1 MSDNRCRSFPER
13 KRVDRRRGQRPRRR
27 TTRPVPAI
35 RNRTALT
42 KQKSNTYQDKVI
54 KMVNQSIPFPANEF
68 VLPMVQPRSVFQM
81 KIIDAT
87 GMKAM
92 GMRNCF
98 RQHRRLNL
106 IFPLKYFYF
115 LFRNVFRDALHPTSP
130 DRCLNTRGGFLF
142 EVSQR
147 LALFFLPR
155 ILKGTSLEVAA
166 PSWAFKANKKK
177 ENVLLSMISSFRYQ
191 FQFLKT
197 QIKKSENLTTWS
209 NSELSERIN

>member
-147 LALFFLPR
+147 LALFFFTSNPKRNIAGSGGAILSFQSEQEKRECVAFNDFLISISIPVFKDTDKEIRKLDNLVEFR
-155 ILKGTSLEVAA
+155 IIRT
-166 PSWAFKANKKK
+166 
-177 ENVLLSMISSFRYQ
+177 Y
-191 FQFLKT
+191 
-197 QIKKSENLTTWS
+197 
-209 NSELSERIN
+209 